1 MRKKKQ
7 NAKKKRWPKIVFRL
21 FKHVSERNGAKHS
34 PFDHMAERAV
44 LDPSIPIW
52 ARTHLEPFLDGF
64 FNETLKDYC
73 SFNNEEE
80 LIFLDVTSVSERNI
94 KRAQSPTGETTLFGR
109 NGEPVAYIAHNDED
123 TIYTFGGTPCAY
135 IDDGDN
141 IYGFNGRH
149 LGWFEDGIVWN
160 HSGRRV
166 GFIKTSC
173 PVFTSFEPF
182 KGFKQFK
189 PFKGSKSLA
198 PMKPLKS
205 MSNSDEGLLSFLE
218 QGR

>member
-1 MRKKKQ
+1 MKVLITHQFNEKMKQ
-7 NAKKKRWPKIVFRL
+7 LTPQQQREVVELFNFSSNANRDEILNFALLTKIQSKDSSIFTLRSKNTRL
-21 FKHVSERNGAKHS
+21 FS
-34 PFDHMAERAV
+34 
-44 LDPSIPIW
+44 
-52 ARTHLEPFLDGF
+52 
-64 FNETLKDYC
+64 
-73 SFNNEEE
+73 SFNSEEE
-80 LIFLDVTSVSERNI
+80 LIFLDVSSVNERNI
-94 KRAQSPTGETTLFGR
+94 KRTQMPTGERTLFGR
-109 NGEPVAYIAHNDED
+109 NGEPVAYIAYDDEN
-123 TIYTFGGTPCAY
+123 TIYTFSGRPCAY
-135 IDDGDN
+135 VDEGDK

-149 LGWFEDGIVWN
+149 LGWLEDGIVWN

-189 PFKGSKSLA
+189 PFKGFKSLA
-198 PMKPLKS
+198 PLKPLKS